1 MVDGWTA
8 LEMERHMSSDLMQRT
23 MMEYRLE
30 TIRECM
36 PGVHAMIK
44 ARAEQIGPEAYAL
57 VRRGLRG
64 EPGCFY
70 ALEAGHVA
78 GTPFGAEDPRMQDLA
93 AALVWFGGAHVCI
106 WPAEKEGGVHG
117 PD

>member
-1 MVDGWTA
+1 
-8 LEMERHMSSDLMQRT
+8 MSSDLMQRT

-78 GTPFGAEDPRMQDLA
+78 GTPFGAADPRMQDLA

-106 WPAEKEGGVHG
+106 WPADKEGSVHG